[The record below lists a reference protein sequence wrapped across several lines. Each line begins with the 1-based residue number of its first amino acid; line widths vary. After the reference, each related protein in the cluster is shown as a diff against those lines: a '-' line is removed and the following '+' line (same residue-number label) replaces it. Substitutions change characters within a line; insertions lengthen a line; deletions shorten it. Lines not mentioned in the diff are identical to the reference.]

1 MFRKIAHKAVSYNLL
16 IALAA
21 SAASHL
27 TILRINET
35 NNVVLIA
42 IIFFATLAIYNF
54 PRLPWQ
60 KPLNTRTWICLI
72 SILFSAILIINY
84 NYISINLFLTA
95 ILACLI
101 YMMPFNYKGKRIKGI
116 RNIFL
121 LKNIFLA
128 ASWALITVLLP
139 MAALGHESPII
150 KEVFL
155 LRFIY
160 VFGIS
165 LLFDIRDTAKDKTRN
180 HLTLPV
186 VLGTTVTRYIVIAS
200 AALFILI
207 VSVLYR
213 HEHFTLPMAVAF
225 ITSALLLV
233 VATITA
239 PPAANFK
246 FYQVGVDSL
255 LIAQWLLVV
264 GAVKFY

>member
-1 MFRKIAHKAVSYNLL
+1 MFRKIAHKTVSYNLL

-27 TILRINET
+27 TILRINEQ
-35 NNVVLIA
+35 NNLVLIA
-42 IIFFATLAIYNF
+42 IIFFATLSIYNF
-54 PRLPWQ
+54 PRLPLQ
-60 KPLNTRTWICLI
+60 KPLTTRTWICFS
-72 SILFSAILIINY
+72 SILVAALLIFNY
-84 NYISINLFLTA
+84 NFISINLFLTA
-95 ILACLI
+95 ILFCLI

-150 KEVFL
+150 SEVFL

-165 LLFDIRDTAKDKTRN
+165 LLFDIRDTERDKTRN

-200 AALFILI
+200 AAIFILI
-207 VSVLYR
+207 VTVLYR
-213 HEHFTLPMAVAF
+213 HQHFTESMAFAF
-225 ITSALLLV
+225 MISALLLV
-233 VATITA
+233 VAAITA
-239 PPAANFK
+239 PPASNFR
-246 FYQVGVDSL
+246 FYQIGVDSL
-255 LIAQWLLVV
+255 LIVQWLLVV
-264 GAVKFY
+264 VAVKFF

>member
-1 MFRKIAHKAVSYNLL
+1 LFRKIAHKAVSYNLL

-150 KEVFL
+150 KEVFFTPFHL
-155 LRFIY
+155 CIRYFFI
-160 VFGIS
+160 V
-165 LLFDIRDTAKDKTRN
+165 
-180 HLTLPV
+180 
-186 VLGTTVTRYIVIAS
+186 
-200 AALFILI
+200 
-207 VSVLYR
+207 
-213 HEHFTLPMAVAF
+213 
-225 ITSALLLV
+225 
-233 VATITA
+233 
-239 PPAANFK
+239 
-246 FYQVGVDSL
+246 
-255 LIAQWLLVV
+255 
-264 GAVKFY
+264 